1 MGKKKMNVGVPPPTN
16 QQELDVCQI
25 KKKIYIHIYI
35 YRYMLKIYLFDI
47 NAHMKVLIFT
57 FIEHMASAGNY

>member
-25 KKKIYIHIYI
+25 KKKIYIYI